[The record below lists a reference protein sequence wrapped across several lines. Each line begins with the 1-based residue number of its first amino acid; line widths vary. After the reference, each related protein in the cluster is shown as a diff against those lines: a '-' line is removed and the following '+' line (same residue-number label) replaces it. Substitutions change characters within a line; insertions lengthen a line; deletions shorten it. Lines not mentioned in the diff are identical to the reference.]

1 MESDDMG
8 STRRR
13 PFSCKRFCR
22 TYFCEGQ
29 ATKETLKA
37 MANDHGADGST
48 TIKIEV
54 QGDDDAAS
62 STVEIQHESQ
72 QMKNEGPDAQA
83 ADVSS
88 SRILRSINMHR
99 KAVGLVGPALIVH
112 IVWWAWMITY
122 DRFEV
127 FTRTSGGKDI
137 PRWYMSITMV
147 FGSMLAGATS
157 EGGSAVAF
165 PVMTLAFGIAPSV
178 ARDFSFMI
186 QSVGMTAAA
195 LTILWMRVLIEWKA
209 IVFATVGG
217 VAGIILGLE
226 KINLDPPYAK
236 MYFVVIWGSFAASLY
251 WLNRM
256 RGRKV

>member
-1 MESDDMG
+1 
-8 STRRR
+8 
-13 PFSCKRFCR
+13 
-22 TYFCEGQ
+22 
-29 ATKETLKA
+29 

-157 EGGSAVAF
+157 EGGAAVAF

-217 VAGIILGLE
+217 VAGIIFGLE
-226 KINLDPPYAK
+226 NINLDPPYAK
-236 MYFVVIWGSFAASLY
+236 MYFAVIWGSFAASLY